1 MFWLPES
8 RLKQVLSVSF
18 QRLIRFDF
26 LFQPTSGEQVG
37 EVGLRAAETRLSAHV
52 IAGQLQV
59 LGCALLEGTHN
70 PAPLLQTVVLL
81 QKS

>member
-1 MFWLPES
+1 M
-8 RLKQVLSVSF
+8 
-18 QRLIRFDF
+18 
-26 LFQPTSGEQVG
+26 QPTSGVQVG
-37 EVGLRAAETRLSAHV
+37 EVGLGAAEARLSAAV
-52 IAGQLQV
+52 IAGQRV